1 MINIFCC
8 ISEPKI
14 TNTFS
19 PFRQIEV
26 TRSLLDTYPYL
37 DRSRVGIWGWSYGG
51 YSTLR
56 ILQRDEDEV
65 FQCGAI
71 VAPPTNWLFY
81 DSVYTERYMALPTE
95 GDNQAGYDR
104 GSVLAEEEVGG
115 MKFATQSVDSTSQT
129 FICAENEWGDGGLKE
144 TFCRIHLPASLF
156 IHWEGIADKQ
166 DDI

>member
-1 MINIFCC
+1 MQKVQSFPHEEKVLINIFCC

-14 TNTFS
+14 TNRFP

-56 ILQRDEDEV
+56 ILQRDEEEV
-65 FQCGAI
+65 FACGAI

-104 GSVLAEEEVGG
+104 GSVLAEEEVGWHEVCN
-115 MKFATQSVDSTSQT
+115 T
-129 FICAENEWGDGGLKE
+129 ICCKHISNLYL
-144 TFCRIHLPASLF
+144 H
-156 IHWEGIADKQ
+156 
-166 DDI
+166 